1 MIAFL
6 RMEQTMIQ
14 PTVSLREVTKENLLP
29 ILKLSVQ
36 EDQNKFVASNA
47 VSIAEAHFEEH
58 AWFRAIYANEDPIG
72 FVMLYRDTQEAAY
85 ELWRFMIDQRFQG
98 KGYGQK
104 ALEQVI
110 DIVRGLPNATKLS
123 LSCNPAEGG
132 PEPFYRKFGFVETG
146 EWQEDEKIM
155 VLRLKPL

>member
-1 MIAFL
+1 
-6 RMEQTMIQ
+6 MIQ
-14 PTVSLREVTKENLLP
+14 PAVSLREVTKENLLP

-85 ELWRFMIDQRFQG
+85 ELWRFMIDQRSQG
-98 KGYGQK
+98 KGDWQK
-104 ALEQVI
+104 NFE
-110 DIVRGLPNATKLS
+110 
-123 LSCNPAEGG
+123 
-132 PEPFYRKFGFVETG
+132 
-146 EWQEDEKIM
+146 
-155 VLRLKPL
+155 